1 MTWNTFSRDP
11 FQVQDRQIWPV
22 FVDSLAQRQIKNQ
35 NTDTVWKTSKAR
47 LKHPPCIKTFLYKN
61 NHKVANSYFP
71 TWWDRLQP
79 GINLDM
85 CGADCGPAFR
95 ESIKLEVESC
105 REKNRMLWSR
115 QLNWAVGGTRSRT
128 LTCPSAAHRSCP
140 TQASGTKQDTHCG
153 NSYLFFTWVS
163 PWYSQYLTHNSS
175 LLIPHTVSAGAA
187 AHTAVWESGWQP
199 SVPDSR
205 NTSCFCCLG
214 WETGRVC
221 QQKVGQETGGIL
233 RCGAGADAR

>member
-175 LLIPHTVSAGAA
+175 LLIPRTGSVGLQPTLQFGSLDGSPQYQTAGTRPASAAWGEKQEGFA
-187 AHTAVWESGWQP
+187 
-199 SVPDSR
+199 SR
-205 NTSCFCCLG
+205 RLARRLEGS
-214 WETGRVC
+214 WD
-221 QQKVGQETGGIL
+221 VGQEEM
-233 RCGAGADAR
+233 